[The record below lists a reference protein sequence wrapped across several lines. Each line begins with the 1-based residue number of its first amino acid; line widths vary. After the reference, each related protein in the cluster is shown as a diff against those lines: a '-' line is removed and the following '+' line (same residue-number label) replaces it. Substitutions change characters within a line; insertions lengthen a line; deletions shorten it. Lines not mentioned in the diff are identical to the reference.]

1 MCEWNSLM
9 ISNVRDCVRVPACW
23 GTPNT
28 FKTFFKEKFS
38 FSRNSGRAF
47 SSKVVFF
54 GCSHSS
60 FFSLHPVC
68 CFGMYSL
75 FISHCQSSWP
85 VRVAQESENWCVS
98 WLYECTEKSV
108 NGGQDS
114 SFCKYL
120 KRSPLPRCHW
130 EAVEIHCME
139 DRKHQIDIAQWFIWL
154 LLSWFSPN
162 NP

>member
-1 MCEWNSLM
+1 MWEIVYVCLHAEEPQILSRL
-9 ISNVRDCVRVPACW
+9 
-23 GTPNT
+23 
-28 FKTFFKEKFS
+28 
-38 FSRNSGRAF
+38 FSRRNFPSLETLAEHSQARLSFLDALIPL
-47 SSKVVFF
+47 FF
-54 GCSHSS
+54 P
-60 FFSLHPVC
+60 LHPVC

-114 SFCKYL
+114 TFWKYL